1 MPSKMIY
8 VSTEDLPLYER
19 AQVLSGGNLS
29 ATVTEALRSYIEM
42 KEEHEAGYEAIT
54 VPVGKGA
61 RRRQRFYGVL
71 LGEWR
76 DPVGRDRMVKLQVYR
91 TRKGRYVIYARRA
104 PDWSDPKMW
113 VDPSWGDS
121 GRFFG
126 GLRSFLGVD
135 WSEHALQ
142 TESTLEVVDSKEE
155 LKIRIPEKFYE
166 ALRLGDQQPPGIE
179 ELDI

>member
-71 LGEWR
+71 HLRATGAGLVGSE
-76 DPVGRDRMVKLQVYR
+76 DVGRPL
-91 TRKGRYVIYARRA
+91 
-104 PDWSDPKMW
+104 
-113 VDPSWGDS
+113 
-121 GRFFG
+121 
-126 GLRSFLGVD
+126 LG
-135 WSEHALQ
+135 
-142 TESTLEVVDSKEE
+142 
-155 LKIRIPEKFYE
+155 
-166 ALRLGDQQPPGIE
+166 
-179 ELDI
+179 